1 MKKLY
6 TIISVTVFVVLA
18 FTANAAYGQE
28 DVAQLLKQLESDSD
42 RFSNSATK
50 ALDESKYDGTAT
62 EDQLVRF
69 VRDFED
75 SIDRLKKAHDGGEDP
90 MIPAKEVLAR
100 AKVID
105 KFLKKN
111 DLGAAVT
118 TDWGTV
124 KSDLTR
130 VAAAHKLKTS

>member
-1 MKKLY
+1 MKKLH

-105 KFLKKN
+105 KFLK
-111 DLGAAVT
+111 
-118 TDWGTV
+118 
-124 KSDLTR
+124 
-130 VAAAHKLKTS
+130 